1 MNLRGNWNNLKKME
15 VVVNLSKL
23 SLGTVGAQIIPF
35 LFSPLIAR
43 MYDAEEY
50 GRFAALLAIVN
61 IIAVVVNGRY
71 DLTVILPK
79 MRSKA
84 RSLLMSSW
92 IAALLT
98 SILSGVLLLLFSEHI
113 SNLLKITLSGFE
125 IGLISISLFL
135 VGLWQPMNYYFIRNK
150 WFSSIAWNKITQ
162 TSFNTLATLF
172 FGAISVSMGL
182 FYGYIFGWLLLVIF
196 TFYQAFR
203 NGFIMPRMD
212 LIKIREISKEYI
224 DYPKFNALPA
234 ILNSI
239 ASQLGVYVF
248 IFHFNEEISGYYSF
262 SKLYV
267 YVPLSII
274 GTSLA
279 QIYFQRISEK
289 YAKKEGVL
297 KELKVLLLILSACGV
312 SAIIFI
318 ELFADFLFDLIFGK
332 QWLVAAE
339 YSKILILYFVIQFI
353 VSPMST
359 ILNAVNR
366 VKLASIFPV
375 VYLGAM
381 LGLFLLKPM
390 DVNSFLTYY
399 VLAESGPY
407 IVYFSLIMYAVL
419 HYEGSIKEKTI
430 N

>member
-1 MNLRGNWNNLKKME
+1 MNFKGNWRDFKNIE
-15 VVVNLSKL
+15 VVVSLSKL

-35 LFSPLIAR
+35 IFSPLIAR

-61 IIAVVVNGRY
+61 ILAVVVNGRY

-92 IAALLT
+92 IVALLT
-98 SILSGVLLLLFSEHI
+98 SLVSGALILLFSEYI

-125 IGLISISLFL
+125 IVLITISLFL
-135 VGLWQPMNYYFIRNK
+135 VGMWQPMNYYFIRNK

-172 FGAISVSMGL
+172 FGAISVSLGL

-203 NGFIMPRMD
+203 NGFLLPRLD
-212 LIKIREISKEYI
+212 LKRIKAVSKEYI
-224 DYPKFNALPA
+224 DYPKYNAIPA

-289 YAKKEGVL
+289 YAKRQGVL
-297 KELKVLLLILSACGV
+297 KELRVLLIILIGCGISAV
-312 SAIIFI
+312 IFI
-318 ELFADFLFDLIFGK
+318 ELFADFLFDLVFGI
-332 QWLVAAE
+332 QWLLAAK
-339 YSKILILYFVIQFI
+339 YSKILIFYFAIQFI

-375 VYLGAM
+375 VYLASM

-390 DVNSFLTYY
+390 NIYSFLTYY
-399 VLAESGPY
+399 VLAESMPY
-407 IVYFSLIMYAVL
+407 IVYFLLIIYAVL
-419 HYEGSIKEKTI
+419 QYEGSIKKEFV